1 MLSRPLLCALSAAIV
16 CVAGIA
22 AQATDIVSI
31 NGTRLPDKK
40 VVVPALPPLDVTAA
54 AHFARLALDCVHRE
68 YPNKISHVMN
78 GDTDIEPPHQ
88 LTPAF
93 YGCLDWHSAVHGHWL
108 LARLLREFPDAP
120 FAADARAALNQTL
133 TPENIAGDVAYL
145 SAPGRASFERPYG
158 LAWLLQLAAELRR
171 WDDPDAR
178 RWSAALAP
186 LESAAATSIKSWLP
200 SLRYPIRVGDHPQTA
215 FSFGLIWDWA
225 GVVQD
230 SEMQAL
236 LRLKA
241 EEFYLKDRKCPTA
254 YEPSGEDF
262 LSPCLGEADFVRRVL
277 EPKKFASWLK
287 KFLPE
292 IPSDR
297 SATWLRPAIVTDRS
311 DPKLAHIDGL
321 NISRAWMLEGI
332 ASGLPPRDSRIPALH
347 AAAALHASAALIA
360 VTSDH
365 YEGSHWLG
373 TFAVYLTTKAGMA
386 SGGLSVA
393 GARSAM

>member
-1 MLSRPLLCALSAAIV
+1 MPLKSCHRALLAALLIL
-16 CVAGIA
+16 VAA
-22 AQATDIVSI
+22 ASQAAEIVSI
-31 NGTRLPDKK
+31 VGTRPAEK
-40 VVVPALPPLDVTAA
+40 VAPPALPPLDLAA
-54 AHFARLALDCVHRE
+54 ATRFARLALDCAHRE

-78 GDTDIEPPHQ
+78 SDTDIEPPHV

-108 LARLLREFPDAP
+108 LARLLHEFPDAP

-145 SAPGRASFERPYG
+145 GAPGRASFERPYG
-158 LAWLLQLAAELRR
+158 LAWLLQLSADLRR
-171 WDDPDAR
+171 WDDTDAQ
-178 RWSAALAP
+178 RWAATLAP
-186 LESAAATSIKSWLP
+186 LEAAAASSIKSWLP

-225 GVVQD
+225 AVAQD
-230 SEMQAL
+230 EDMRTL
-236 LRLKA
+236 LRMKA
-241 EEFYLKDRKCPTA
+241 GEFYLKDQRCPTA

-262 LSPCLGEADFVRRVL
+262 LSPCLGEADFMRRVL
-277 EPKKFASWLK
+277 EPKKFARWLRKFLPDIPRKRSASWLK
-287 KFLPE
+287 
-292 IPSDR
+292 
-297 SATWLRPAIVTDRS
+297 PAIVTDRS

-332 ASGLPPRDSRIPALH
+332 AAGLPRGDSHIPALH
-347 AAAALHASAALIA
+347 AAAANHAAAALIA

-373 TFAVYLTTKAGMA
+373 TFAVYLMTKAGTT
-386 SGGLSVA
+386 GG
-393 GARSAM
+393 